1 MVKAPSDKQ
10 KKFQLWIVVH
20 TCHRLRRME
29 FNQTKDLSGFFYND
43 LRVKFNIFL
52 KKLDK
57 KSTKKSNEI
66 IIDIMIGLFKSIHF

>member
-10 KKFQLWIVVH
+10 KKFQLWIVLH

-52 KKLDK
+52 KNLIRNQQKNRMKL
-57 KSTKKSNEI
+57 
-66 IIDIMIGLFKSIHF
+66 